1 MQLARNQYI
10 IKILKDLTII
20 IPAKEDS
27 ESLPII
33 LKELKFIKSK
43 KIIVMRKEDIYTYNS
58 IKKINCNVLFQ
69 KGKGYGNAIIE
80 GIINVRTKYLAIM
93 YADGSTDPRYL
104 KLMLNRIK
112 EEGKS
117 LIFCSRYQKYGG
129 SFDDT
134 IMTRIGNFFFT
145 LLGNILFSLKLSD
158 ILFTYVL
165 GETKSFKK
173 MNLKSNDYCLC
184 AELPIKA
191 KKFNIKYTSMPCIE
205 RKRIAGKKKI
215 KEFSDGIKILK
226 FMLNVYWKL

>member
-1 MQLARNQYI
+1 
-10 IKILKDLTII
+10 
-20 IPAKEDS
+20 
-27 ESLPII
+27 
-33 LKELKFIKSK
+33 
-43 KIIVMRKEDIYTYNS
+43 
-58 IKKINCNVLFQ
+58 
-69 KGKGYGNAIIE
+69 
-80 GIINVRTKYLAIM
+80 
-93 YADGSTDPRYL
+93 
-104 KLMLNRIK
+104 MLNRIK

-134 IMTRIGNFFFT
+134 IVTRIGNFFFT

-184 AELPIKA
+184 AELPLKA
-191 KKFNIKYTSMPCIE
+191 KKLNIKYTSMPCIE
-205 RKRIAGKKKI
+205 RKRIAGKKKV

-226 FMLNVYWKL
+226 FMLNFYRKL